1 MKKTFKKLWM
11 LTLIV
16 AVLTMPFAALAAEAT
31 YGWTQFDAVWFFV
44 DTDGTLMTSD
54 PYAFTLPPEGA
65 VIGELPSET
74 PPAELE
80 QNVPQDEVIQ
90 DIEIGQPEAEPEAE
104 PEVEPEADVDDE
116 MAVQPDDA
124 QAEII
129 AEDESG
135 IETLPAQDETP
146 IAPEGEVED
155 APEDTEVIS
164 EIDDAGVETLPAED
178 GAVPVAPESN
188 MAVSVLVSY
197 EGDAPHYGSAITLLS
212 TVTDAPDGARLAYQW
227 QTKTPDSDWSNV
239 EGATDATY
247 GYVLSEDNAAN
258 TYRLIVTPNVEG

>member
-1 MKKTFKKLWM
+1 MKKTFKKLRM

-16 AVLTMPFAALAAEAT
+16 AMLTMPFAALAAEAT
-31 YGWTQFDAVWFFV
+31 YGWTQFDTVWFFV

-90 DIEIGQPEAEPEAE
+90 DIEIGQPEAEPEVEA
-104 PEVEPEADVDDE
+104 EPEADVDAE

-155 APEDTEVIS
+155 APDAAEVIS

-227 QTKTPDSDWSNV
+227 QTKTPNSDWSNV

>member
-80 QNVPQDEVIQ
+80 QK
-90 DIEIGQPEAEPEAE
+90 
-104 PEVEPEADVDDE
+104 

-155 APEDTEVIS
+155 APDAAEVIS

-227 QTKTPDSDWSNV
+227 QTKTPNSDWSNV